1 MSEFVDF
8 HLKKKKI
15 RIKLSFFLFCWYFS
29 VDVSGGMGCRPVFGR
44 REAAMLSIGLLAGA
58 IWNAS
63 ENEVAV
69 ASEFTDSNFLCPS
82 FGSVRIMESTK

>member
-15 RIKLSFFLFCWYFS
+15 RIKLSFFLFWRYFS

-44 REAAMLSIGLLAGA
+44 REAAMLPIG
-58 IWNAS
+58 
-63 ENEVAV
+63 
-69 ASEFTDSNFLCPS
+69 
-82 FGSVRIMESTK
+82 

>member
-1 MSEFVDF
+1 M
-8 HLKKKKI
+8 
-15 RIKLSFFLFCWYFS
+15 SFFLFCWYFS